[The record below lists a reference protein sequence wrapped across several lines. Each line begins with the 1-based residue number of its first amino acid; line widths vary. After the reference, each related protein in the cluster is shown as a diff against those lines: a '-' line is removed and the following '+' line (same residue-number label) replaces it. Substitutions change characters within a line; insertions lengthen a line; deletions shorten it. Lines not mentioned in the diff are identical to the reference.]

1 MLLHWLMLLITLM
14 ITSVQPWV
22 GMMGMC
28 IPICTK
34 MQANGKDLLYE
45 SVVTVG
51 YHEYLRPILT
61 QQLWDP
67 TSKL

>member
-1 MLLHWLMLLITLM
+1 MLLHWLMFLITLM

-34 MQANGKDLLYE
+34 MYANGKDLLNE
-45 SVVTVG
+45 FVVIVG

-61 QQLWDP
+61 EQLWDP
-67 TSKL
+67 ISKL

>member
-1 MLLHWLMLLITLM
+1 L
-14 ITSVQPWV
+14 VQPWV

-34 MQANGKDLLYE
+34 MQANGKDLLNE

-51 YHEYLRPILT
+51 YHEYLGPILT
-61 QQLWDP
+61 QQLCNP

>member
-1 MLLHWLMLLITLM
+1 
-14 ITSVQPWV
+14 
-22 GMMGMC
+22 MGMC
-28 IPICTK
+28 IPIFTK
-34 MQANGKDLLYE
+34 MQANEKDLLNE
-45 SVVTVG
+45 FIVIIG

>member
-1 MLLHWLMLLITLM
+1 MLLHWLMFLITLM

-22 GMMGMC
+22 GMMGTC

-34 MQANGKDLLYE
+34 MYANGKGLLNE
-45 SVVTVG
+45 FVVIVG

-61 QQLWDP
+61 QLWDP
-67 TSKL
+67 ISKL